1 MKYEIYIQEPKKSQ
15 KFCKKAIAEYEKR
28 LSRYC
33 KISCKFIKKEKE
45 WNSLLTKDTGMKKI
59 LVQPGKAKLTSEKLS
74 TQLKTWEGSGMKGVM
89 LLVPEWD
96 ESSLNQYIPEKIPET
111 EKNEVKGVDKL
122 EKIVEQGADSI
133 ESLILSDFTMSSNM
147 TGMVLYEQ
155 IYRGYRILH
164 NHPYHK

>member
-1 MKYEIYIQEPKKSQ
+1 MKYEIYIQEFKKSQ

-45 WNSLLTKDTGMKKI
+45 WESLLVKDIGMKKFV
-59 LVQPGKAKLTSEKLS
+59 VQPGKAELTSEKLS
-74 TQLKTWEGSGMKGVM
+74 EQIKNWEGSGIKGIM
-89 LLVPEWD
+89 FLVPEWS
-96 ESSLNQYIPEKIPET
+96 EEIL
-111 EKNEVKGVDKL
+111 
-122 EKIVEQGADSI
+122 ADDQTKMASKTKQPIMI

-155 IYRGYRILH
+155 IYRGYRILN

>member
-1 MKYEIYIQEPKKSQ
+1 MKYEVYIQESKKSQ

-45 WNSLLTKDTGMKKI
+45 WESLLVKDAGMKKFI
-59 LVQPGKAKLTSEKLS
+59 VQPGKAELTSERLS
-74 TQLKTWEGSGMKGVM
+74 EQIKNWEGSGIKGIM
-89 LLVPEWD
+89 FFVPEW
-96 ESSLNQYIPEKIPET
+96 
-111 EKNEVKGVDKL
+111 NEEIL
-122 EKIVEQGADSI
+122 ADAQIKKASKTKQPIMI
-133 ESLILSDFTMSSNM
+133 ESLVFSDFTMSSNM

-155 IYRGYRILH
+155 IYRGYRILN

>member
-1 MKYEIYIQEPKKSQ
+1 MKYEIYIQESKKSQ

-45 WNSLLTKDTGMKKI
+45 WESLLVKDTGMKKFI
-59 LVQPGKAKLTSEKLS
+59 VQRGKAELTSERLS
-74 TQLKTWEGSGMKGVM
+74 EQIKNWEGSGIKGIM
-89 LLVPEWD
+89 FLVPEWSEEILAD
-96 ESSLNQYIPEKIPET
+96 NQTKMASKTKQPIM
-111 EKNEVKGVDKL
+111 
-122 EKIVEQGADSI
+122 I

-155 IYRGYRILH
+155 IYRGYRILN

>member
-1 MKYEIYIQEPKKSQ
+1 MRYEIYIQEPKKTQ
-15 KFCKKAIAEYEKR
+15 KFCKNAIAEYEKR

-45 WNSLLTKDTGMKKI
+45 WNSLLEKDTGMKKI
-59 LVQPGKAKLTSEKLS
+59 ILQPGKAELTSEKLS
-74 TQLKTWEGSGMKGVM
+74 NQIKTWENSGIKGVTFF
-89 LLVPEWD
+89 VPEYS
-96 ESSLNQYIPEKIPET
+96 EATCPET
-111 EKNEVKGVDKL
+111 AATNKIL
-122 EKIVEQGADSI
+122 ENNTTIDDAKFQVEQ
-133 ESLILSDFTMSSNM
+133 LILSDFTMSSNM

>member
-1 MKYEIYIQEPKKSQ
+1 MKYEVYIQESKKSQ

-45 WNSLLTKDTGMKKI
+45 WESLLVKDAGMKKFI
-59 LVQPGKAKLTSEKLS
+59 VQPGKAELTSERLS
-74 TQLKTWEGSGMKGVM
+74 EQIKNWEGSGIKGIM
-89 LLVPEWD
+89 FLVPEWS
-96 ESSLNQYIPEKIPET
+96 EEIL
-111 EKNEVKGVDKL
+111 
-122 EKIVEQGADSI
+122 ADDQTKMASKTKQPIMI

-155 IYRGYRILH
+155 IYRGYRILN

>member
-1 MKYEIYIQEPKKSQ
+1 MRYEIYIQESKKTQ

-33 KISCKFIKKEKE
+33 KITCKFIKKEKE
-45 WNSLLTKDTGMKKI
+45 WETLLKKDTGMKKMM
-59 LVQPGKAKLTSEKLS
+59 LQPGKAELTSEKLS
-74 TQLKTWEGSGMKGVM
+74 EQIKLWESSGMKGVM
-89 LLVPEWD
+89 FFVPEWQD
-96 ESSLNQYIPEKIPET
+96 VSAKEGVTRLNRTEQTKES
-111 EKNEVKGVDKL
+111 KL
-122 EKIVEQGADSI
+122 ERDGEQGEDTMDC
-133 ESLILSDFTMSSNM
+133 LILSDFTMSSNM

>member
-1 MKYEIYIQEPKKSQ
+1 MKYEVYIQESKKSQ

-45 WNSLLTKDTGMKKI
+45 WESLLVKDAGMKKFI
-59 LVQPGKAKLTSEKLS
+59 VQPGKAELTSERLS
-74 TQLKTWEGSGMKGVM
+74 EQIKNWEGSGIKGIM
-89 LLVPEWD
+89 FLVPEW
-96 ESSLNQYIPEKIPET
+96 
-111 EKNEVKGVDKL
+111 NEEIL
-122 EKIVEQGADSI
+122 ADDQTKMASKTKQPIMI

-155 IYRGYRILH
+155 IYRGYRILN

>member
-1 MKYEIYIQEPKKSQ
+1 MKYEIYIQESKKTQ

-45 WNSLLTKDTGMKKI
+45 WTSLFEKDTGMKKMI
-59 LVQPGKAKLTSEKLS
+59 VQSGKAELTSEKLS
-74 TQLKTWEGSGMKGVM
+74 NQIKAWENSGIKGVTFF
-89 LLVPEWD
+89 VPED
-96 ESSLNQYIPEKIPET
+96 SENTYPENVAEP
-111 EKNEVKGVDKL
+111 
-122 EKIVEQGADSI
+122 
-133 ESLILSDFTMSSNM
+133 LILSDFTMSSDM

>member
-1 MKYEIYIQEPKKSQ
+1 MKYEIYIQESKKAQ

-45 WNSLLTKDTGMKKI
+45 WESLLVNDTGMKKFI
-59 LVQPGKAKLTSEKLS
+59 VQPGKAELTSERLS
-74 TQLKTWEGSGMKGVM
+74 EQIKNWEGSGIKGIM
-89 LLVPEWD
+89 FLVPEWSEEILAD
-96 ESSLNQYIPEKIPET
+96 NQTKMASKTKQPIM
-111 EKNEVKGVDKL
+111 
-122 EKIVEQGADSI
+122 I

-155 IYRGYRILH
+155 IYRGYRILN

>member
-1 MKYEIYIQEPKKSQ
+1 MKYEVYIQESKKSQ

-45 WNSLLTKDTGMKKI
+45 WESLFVKDTGMKKFI
-59 LVQPGKAKLTSEKLS
+59 VQPGKAELTSKRLS
-74 TQLKTWEGSGMKGVM
+74 EQIKNWEGSGIKGIM
-89 LLVPEWD
+89 LFVPEWS
-96 ESSLNQYIPEKIPET
+96 EEIL
-111 EKNEVKGVDKL
+111 
-122 EKIVEQGADSI
+122 ADDQIKKASKTKQPMMI
-133 ESLILSDFTMSSNM
+133 ESLVLSDFTMSSNM

-155 IYRGYRILH
+155 IYRGYRILN

>member
-1 MKYEIYIQEPKKSQ
+1 MKYEVYIQESKKSQ
-15 KFCKKAIAEYEKR
+15 KFYKKAIAEYEKR

-45 WNSLLTKDTGMKKI
+45 WESLFVKDTGMKKFI
-59 LVQPGKAKLTSEKLS
+59 VQPGKAELTSERLS
-74 TQLKTWEGSGMKGVM
+74 EQIKNWEGSGIKGIM
-89 LLVPEWD
+89 FLVPEWSEEILAD
-96 ESSLNQYIPEKIPET
+96 NQTKMASKTKQPIM
-111 EKNEVKGVDKL
+111 
-122 EKIVEQGADSI
+122 I

-155 IYRGYRILH
+155 IYRGYRILN

>member
-1 MKYEIYIQEPKKSQ
+1 MKYEVYIQESKKSQ

-45 WNSLLTKDTGMKKI
+45 WESLFVKDTGMKKFI
-59 LVQPGKAKLTSEKLS
+59 VQPGKAELTSERLS
-74 TQLKTWEGSGMKGVM
+74 EQIKNWEGSGIKGIM
-89 LLVPEWD
+89 LFIPEWS
-96 ESSLNQYIPEKIPET
+96 EEIL
-111 EKNEVKGVDKL
+111 
-122 EKIVEQGADSI
+122 ADDQIKKVSKTKQPMMI
-133 ESLILSDFTMSSNM
+133 ESLVLSDFTMSSNM

-155 IYRGYRILH
+155 IYRGYRILN

>member
-1 MKYEIYIQEPKKSQ
+1 MKYEVYIQESKKSQ

-45 WNSLLTKDTGMKKI
+45 WESLFVKDTGMKKFI
-59 LVQPGKAKLTSEKLS
+59 VQPGKAELTSERLS
-74 TQLKTWEGSGMKGVM
+74 EQIKNWEGSGIKGIM
-89 LLVPEWD
+89 FLVPEC
-96 ESSLNQYIPEKIPET
+96 
-111 EKNEVKGVDKL
+111 NEENL
-122 EKIVEQGADSI
+122 ADAQTKKASKTKQPIMI
-133 ESLILSDFTMSSNM
+133 ESLVLSDFTMSSNM

-155 IYRGYRILH
+155 IYRGYRILN

>member
-1 MKYEIYIQEPKKSQ
+1 MKYEVYIQESKKSQ

-45 WNSLLTKDTGMKKI
+45 WESLFVKDTGMKKFI
-59 LVQPGKAKLTSEKLS
+59 VQPGKADLTSERLS
-74 TQLKTWEGSGMKGVM
+74 EQIKNWEGSGIKGIM
-89 LLVPEWD
+89 FLVPEWR
-96 ESSLNQYIPEKIPET
+96 EENL
-111 EKNEVKGVDKL
+111 
-122 EKIVEQGADSI
+122 ADDQTKMASKTKHPIMI

-155 IYRGYRILH
+155 IYRGYRILN

>member
-1 MKYEIYIQEPKKSQ
+1 MKYEVYIQESKKSQ
-15 KFCKKAIAEYEKR
+15 KFYKKAIAEYEKR

-45 WNSLLTKDTGMKKI
+45 WESLFVKDTGMKKFI
-59 LVQPGKAKLTSEKLS
+59 VQPGKAELTSERLS
-74 TQLKTWEGSGMKGVM
+74 EQIKNWEGSGIKGIM
-89 LLVPEWD
+89 FLVPEWS
-96 ESSLNQYIPEKIPET
+96 EEIL
-111 EKNEVKGVDKL
+111 
-122 EKIVEQGADSI
+122 ADDQTKMASKTKQPIMI

-155 IYRGYRILH
+155 IYRGYRILN

>member
-1 MKYEIYIQEPKKSQ
+1 MKYEIYIQEPQKSQ
-15 KFCKKAIAEYEKR
+15 KFYKKAIAEYEKR

-45 WNSLLTKDTGMKKI
+45 WNSLLAKDTNMKKL

-74 TQLKTWEGSGMKGVM
+74 DQLKTWEGSGMKGVM
-89 LLVPEWD
+89 FFVPEWN
-96 ESSLNQYIPEKIPET
+96 EEIEEKFA
-111 EKNEVKGVDKL
+111 
-122 EKIVEQGADSI
+122 EQGSSPI
-133 ESLILSDFTMSSNM
+133 EPLVLSDFTMSSNM
-147 TGMVLYEQ
+147 IGMVLYEQ

>member
-1 MKYEIYIQEPKKSQ
+1 MKYEVYIQESKKSQ

-45 WNSLLTKDTGMKKI
+45 WESLFVKDTGMKKFI
-59 LVQPGKAKLTSEKLS
+59 VQPGKAELTSERLS
-74 TQLKTWEGSGMKGVM
+74 EQIKNWEGSGIKGIM
-89 LLVPEWD
+89 FLVPEWN
-96 ESSLNQYIPEKIPET
+96 EET
-111 EKNEVKGVDKL
+111 L
-122 EKIVEQGADSI
+122 ADDQIKKASKTKQPIMI
-133 ESLILSDFTMSSNM
+133 ESLVLSDFTMSSNM

-155 IYRGYRILH
+155 IYRGYRILN

>member
-1 MKYEIYIQEPKKSQ
+1 MKYEVYIQESKKSQ
-15 KFCKKAIAEYEKR
+15 KFYKKAIAEYEKR

-45 WNSLLTKDTGMKKI
+45 WESLFVKDTGMKKFI
-59 LVQPGKAKLTSEKLS
+59 VQPGKAELTSERLS
-74 TQLKTWEGSGMKGVM
+74 EQIKNWEGSGIKGIM
-89 LLVPEWD
+89 FLVPEWR
-96 ESSLNQYIPEKIPET
+96 EEIL
-111 EKNEVKGVDKL
+111 
-122 EKIVEQGADSI
+122 ADDQTKMASKTKQPIMI

-155 IYRGYRILH
+155 IYRGYRILN

>member
-1 MKYEIYIQEPKKSQ
+1 MKYEIYIQESKKSQ

-45 WNSLLTKDTGMKKI
+45 WESLLVKDTGKKKFI
-59 LVQPGKAKLTSEKLS
+59 VQPGRAELTSEKLS
-74 TQLKTWEGSGMKGVM
+74 EQIKNWEGSGIKRIMF
-89 LLVPEWD
+89 LVPEWSEEIWAD
-96 ESSLNQYIPEKIPET
+96 NQTKMASKTKQPIM
-111 EKNEVKGVDKL
+111 
-122 EKIVEQGADSI
+122 I

-155 IYRGYRILH
+155 IYRGYRILN

>member
-1 MKYEIYIQEPKKSQ
+1 MKYEIYIQESKKSQ

-45 WNSLLTKDTGMKKI
+45 WESLFVKDTGMKKFI
-59 LVQPGKAKLTSEKLS
+59 VQPGKAELTSERLS
-74 TQLKTWEGSGMKGVM
+74 EQIKNWEGSGIKGIM
-89 LLVPEWD
+89 FLVPEWSEEILAD
-96 ESSLNQYIPEKIPET
+96 DQTKMVSKIKQP
-111 EKNEVKGVDKL
+111 
-122 EKIVEQGADSI
+122 IMI

-155 IYRGYRILH
+155 IYRGYRILN

>member
-1 MKYEIYIQEPKKSQ
+1 MKYEVYIQESKKSQ

-45 WNSLLTKDTGMKKI
+45 WESLFVKDTGMKKFI
-59 LVQPGKAKLTSEKLS
+59 VQPGKAELTSERLREQIKN
-74 TQLKTWEGSGMKGVM
+74 WEGSGIKGIM
-89 LLVPEWD
+89 FLVPEW
-96 ESSLNQYIPEKIPET
+96 
-111 EKNEVKGVDKL
+111 NEEIL
-122 EKIVEQGADSI
+122 ADDQTKMASKTKQPIMI

-155 IYRGYRILH
+155 IYRGYRILN

>member
-1 MKYEIYIQEPKKSQ
+1 MKYEVYIQEPKKSQ

-33 KISCKFIKKEKE
+33 KISCKFVKKEKE
-45 WNSLLTKDTGMKKI
+45 WNSLLTKDTGMKK
-59 LVQPGKAKLTSEKLS
+59 LFVQPGKADLTSEKIS
-74 TQLKTWEGSGMKGVM
+74 NQLKIWESSGMKGVM
-89 LLVPEWD
+89 FFVPEWN
-96 ESSLNQYIPEKIPET
+96 EETAEKYIFEKIPET
-111 EKNEVKGVDKL
+111 ERN
-122 EKIVEQGADSI
+122 II
-133 ESLILSDFTMSSNM
+133 EPLILSDFTMSSNM

>member
-1 MKYEIYIQEPKKSQ
+1 MKYEVYIQESKKSQ

-45 WNSLLTKDTGMKKI
+45 WESLFVKDTGMKKFI
-59 LVQPGKAKLTSEKLS
+59 VQPGKAELTSERLS
-74 TQLKTWEGSGMKGVM
+74 EQIKNWEGSGIKGIM
-89 LLVPEWD
+89 FLVPEW
-96 ESSLNQYIPEKIPET
+96 
-111 EKNEVKGVDKL
+111 NEEIL
-122 EKIVEQGADSI
+122 ADDQTKMASKTKQPIMI

-155 IYRGYRILH
+155 IYRGYRILN

>member
-1 MKYEIYIQEPKKSQ
+1 MKYEIYIQESKKTQ

-45 WNSLLTKDTGMKKI
+45 WNSLLEKDTGMKKMI
-59 LVQPGKAKLTSEKLS
+59 LQSGKAELTSEKLS
-74 TQLKTWEGSGMKGVM
+74 DQIKNWENSGIKGVTF
-89 LLVPEWD
+89 LVPEYNEGTCSENTAANKIL
-96 ESSLNQYIPEKIPET
+96 ESNTTTDDARFQAEP
-111 EKNEVKGVDKL
+111 
-122 EKIVEQGADSI
+122 
-133 ESLILSDFTMSSNM
+133 LILSDFTMSSNM

>member
-33 KISCKFIKKEKE
+33 KISCKFVKKEKRVE
-45 WNSLLTKDTGMKKI
+45 LSAYERYRHEKTTRTARQSRTYLRKTQRPAKK
-59 LVQPGKAKLTSEKLS
+59 
-74 TQLKTWEGSGMKGVM
+74 WEGSGMKGVM
-89 LLVPEWD
+89 FFVPEW
-96 ESSLNQYIPEKIPET
+96 
-111 EKNEVKGVDKL
+111 NEEATDKFAEL
-122 EKIVEQGADSI
+122 GTGPI
-133 ESLILSDFTMSSNM
+133 EPLVLSDFTMSSNM

>member
-1 MKYEIYIQEPKKSQ
+1 MKYEIYIQESKKTQ

-45 WNSLLTKDTGMKKI
+45 WNSLLEKDTGMKKMI
-59 LVQPGKAKLTSEKLS
+59 LQPGKAELTSEKLS
-74 TQLKTWEGSGMKGVM
+74 DQIKNWENSGMKGVTF
-89 LLVPEWD
+89 LVPEYSEGTCSENAAANKIL
-96 ESSLNQYIPEKIPET
+96 ESNTTTDNARFQ
-111 EKNEVKGVDKL
+111 
-122 EKIVEQGADSI
+122 A